1 VKPVSER
8 HVIVCGLH
16 GLSIR
21 IIEQLLTSGC
31 SVTVLDNS
39 GEVRFT
45 EMLSNTSVTYLS
57 KSPHL
62 EDSLVEAGIFHA
74 HAVICTQV
82 DELETLETALRVREL
97 RPDIR
102 LVIEFSNKAVG
113 RALSEQASNGAVY
126 DIASLAGP
134 AFVEACLGSSRHHI
148 ALDGTN
154 FEVIAT
160 SPPRVEGE
168 KRTFRDLFGALA
180 PVAIRSGTDLAICP
194 GRDHLVDSEDK
205 VWLLGESSE
214 LGHLQ
219 NQNDATSG
227 TSPGLSR
234 SKRIRRQLSVI
245 GDEGNR
251 ALLWM
256 LVALTVLIVSSALIM
271 HFAFHLRSGK
281 HLDLLSSLYFS
292 VETIA
297 GIAFGDYS
305 FGHQSAWLK
314 VFGIAEIS
322 LGLIFVTA
330 SFALFTNVLVARR
343 IERTLGRREV
353 TTMSDHVIVV
363 GLGSFGLSIVEQ
375 LVAAKQH
382 VVVIEKSADNRYL
395 SRARA
400 LGVPIVIA
408 DATQAQTL
416 HMVNAQEARSFA
428 VATSD
433 DLTNIET
440 GLALRENLGERWGE
454 VPVALRVFDRDLAKM
469 MESAFGFESVLS
481 TAAIAAPW
489 FVSAALGLDV
499 LSSFS
504 VDQATFLVGR
514 ATVSRGGGLDGLA
527 MGDLSSKI
535 RVIALKHPGSQPREL
550 EYPPRRGTRF
560 SPGDEAFLLGPSTE
574 ILSVLQ
580 QDHAGAI
587 E

>member
-1 VKPVSER
+1 MAASKR
-8 HVIVCGLH
+8 HIIVCGLH

-21 IIEQLLTSGC
+21 IIEQLLASGC
-31 SVTVLDNS
+31 SVTVLDNK

-45 EMLSNTSVTYLS
+45 EMLSKTTVTYLH
-57 KSPHL
+57 KTPHL
-62 EDSLVEAGIFHA
+62 EDSLVEAGIQHA

-113 RALSEQASNGAVY
+113 QALSEQASNGAVY

-134 AFVEACLGSSRHHI
+134 AFVEACLGSPRHHI

-160 SPPRVEGE
+160 SAPLPPKEQ
-168 KRTFRDLFGALA
+168 RTFREIFGALA
-180 PVAIRSGTDLAICP
+180 PVAVRSGKGLELCP
-194 GRDHLVDSEDK
+194 GRDHLIGHDDK
-205 VWLLGESSE
+205 IWVLGESSE
-214 LGHLQ
+214 LDHLQ
-219 NQNDATSG
+219 RPLESNARSSST
-227 TSPGLSR
+227 LSLA
-234 SKRIRRQLSVI
+234 KRLRRRLSFV

-256 LVALTVLIVSSALIM
+256 LGALSILILSSALII
-271 HFAFHLRSGK
+271 HLTFHARSGK
-281 HLDLLSSLYFS
+281 HLDVLSSLYFS

-305 FGHQSAWLK
+305 FGRQSPWLK
-314 VFGIAEIS
+314 VFAIAEIS

-343 IERTLGRREV
+343 IERTLGKREV

-363 GLGSFGLSIVEQ
+363 GLGSFGLSIVER
-375 LVAAKQH
+375 LVAAKQR
-382 VVVIEKSADNRYL
+382 VAIIEKSADNRYL
-395 SRARA
+395 ARARA

-408 DATQAQTL
+408 DSTQAQTL
-416 HMVNAQEARSFA
+416 QMVNAEGARSVA

-440 GLALRENLGERWGE
+440 GLALREILGGRWGE

-469 MESAFGFESVLS
+469 MESAFGFEIVLS

-514 ATVSRGGGLDGLA
+514 TTVSLGGGLDGLA
-527 MGDLSSKI
+527 MSDLSSKI
-535 RVIALKHPGSQPREL
+535 RVIALKHPTSSPGEL

-560 SPGDEAFLLGPSTE
+560 SPGDEAFLLGPSAE
-574 ILSVLQ
+574 ILNVLQ
-580 QDHAGAI
+580 RDHSGTN